1 MNKTLDY
8 YNKYATNYVNET
20 INADM
25 SNLINQFI
33 KYLPNKSHILDL
45 GCGSGRDSKVFIE
58 KGYTVTA
65 IDGSIEI
72 CELASKYINQEVIC
86 KRFNEIDFKDQ
97 FDGVWACA
105 SLLHVSLKDLV
116 SILKKIS
123 RALKVNGYLF
133 TCFKYGHFEGER
145 NQRYYTDL
153 TEVRLKE
160 IINQIKDLKIIEL
173 FTSEDVRNSKKNDKW
188 LNVIIKKTS

>member
-8 YNKYATNYVNET
+8 YNKIAINYLNET

-25 SNLINQFI
+25 SDLINKFI
-33 KYLPNKSHILDL
+33 KYLPDKAHILDL
-45 GCGSGRDSKVFIE
+45 GCGSGRDSKTFLQ

-65 IDGSIEI
+65 IDGSIEL
-72 CELASKYINQEVIC
+72 CKLASKYIGQEVLCI
-86 KRFNEIDFKDQ
+86 RFETIDFENE

-116 SILKKIS
+116 SIFKKIS
-123 RALKVNGYLF
+123 RTLKVNGYLF

-153 TEVRLKE
+153 KEDRLKE
-160 IINQIKDLKIIEL
+160 IINQIKDFKIIEL
-173 FTSEDVRNSKKNDKW
+173 FITENVRNSKKNDK
-188 LNVIIKKTS
+188 